1 MGKSKKQTQS
11 LLVILFV
18 TAGLLKCMTAMFNTS
33 AKKTVQP
40 GEGVSVASQPVE
52 CF

>member
-1 MGKSKKQTQS
+1 MGKMKKRTQS

-18 TAGLLKCMTAMFNTS
+18 TAGLLKSLVAIIHTKAE
-33 AKKTVQP
+33 KPVQP
-40 GEGVSVASQPVE
+40 GEGVHVASQPVD